1 MKTDLKNITSENLLE
16 AVKLLTSEV
25 SNLKNQLMQHPK
37 EKRFPIGLNEAC
49 KIMGKGKP
57 TVYAMVQKGLIP
69 YYKNGK
75 KLYFYEDELLELINS
90 GKRKAIAELIRQQ

>member
-16 AVKLLTSEV
+16 AVKLLTFEV
-25 SNLKNQLMQHPK
+25 SNLKNQLIQQPK
-37 EKRFPIGLNEAC
+37 EKRLPIGLDEAC
-49 KIMGKGKP
+49 KIMGKEKP

-75 KLYFYEDELLELINS
+75 KLYFYEDELIELINS
-90 GKRKAIAELIRQQ
+90 GNKKSIADLIRQ